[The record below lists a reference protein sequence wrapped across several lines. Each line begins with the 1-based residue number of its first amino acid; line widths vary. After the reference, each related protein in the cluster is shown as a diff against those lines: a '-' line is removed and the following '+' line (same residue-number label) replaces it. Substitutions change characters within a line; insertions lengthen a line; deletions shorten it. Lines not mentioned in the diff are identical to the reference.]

1 MPASAATTT
10 TAQHQ
15 QMAREIQNADFAE
28 EYFASLSAPAKRLI
42 EDVVAVKE
50 AYEDVWTGLN
60 AEEQEEI
67 LNENIIRPDAIL
79 SYEGHVAIRDNLQHP
94 SAATSS
100 VRLSSFGVDKV
111 FPRLQVISGQKLN
124 TFEDTTGSQGED
136 LGSDCTYSYRDEH
149 SAPWSW
155 MTRSQQELS
164 FESSETQNS
173 NSDEHL
179 ETLTVASP
187 SRVLQRQS
195 LLIRQSKGNPLYAKP
210 VGIPVVPAL
219 PKQELPA
226 LSPPLNKMETKPP
239 VSPHKINNFVY
250 EEDNRIILDF
260 GTDNNIESALRGQ
273 SPSSESSRSSSGLLA
288 KMKEKRNT
296 LKKSL
301 SNVSHNSTGT
311 LRRKMSL
318 KSMTTNSNHQT
329 SPTSTLSSQNSYSYN
344 SQNSNLGSQVSI
356 STLKVTKPVSAP
368 PPPPPAVTKPSVA
381 PPPPP
386 VKVAPPSMSKSM
398 YEKPTE
404 KSVPEQRK
412 KSIEADDI
420 VRPLAE
426 FKIDLNTE
434 SDIPKTGFDFLDN
447 W

>member
-1 MPASAATTT
+1 MIIFIISV
-10 TAQHQ
+10 
-15 QMAREIQNADFAE
+15 NF
-28 EYFASLSAPAKRLI
+28 S
-42 EDVVAVKE
+42 
-50 AYEDVWTGLN
+50 
-60 AEEQEEI
+60 I
-67 LNENIIRPDAIL
+67 LCPI
-79 SYEGHVAIRDNLQHP
+79 
-94 SAATSS
+94 
-100 VRLSSFGVDKV
+100 F
-111 FPRLQVISGQKLN
+111 
-124 TFEDTTGSQGED
+124 
-136 LGSDCTYSYRDEH
+136 
-149 SAPWSW
+149 
-155 MTRSQQELS
+155 
-164 FESSETQNS
+164 
-173 NSDEHL
+173 
-179 ETLTVASP
+179 LT
-187 SRVLQRQS
+187 
-195 LLIRQSKGNPLYAKP
+195 
-210 VGIPVVPAL
+210 
-219 PKQELPA
+219 
-226 LSPPLNKMETKPP
+226 
-239 VSPHKINNFVY
+239 
-250 EEDNRIILDF
+250 DF

-434 SDIPKTGFDFLDN
+434 SVSIYFYTTSEILHIV
-447 W
+447 

>member
-1 MPASAATTT
+1 M
-10 TAQHQ
+10 
-15 QMAREIQNADFAE
+15 
-28 EYFASLSAPAKRLI
+28 
-42 EDVVAVKE
+42 
-50 AYEDVWTGLN
+50 
-60 AEEQEEI
+60 
-67 LNENIIRPDAIL
+67 NIIK
-79 SYEGHVAIRDNLQHP
+79 EFV
-94 SAATSS
+94 
-100 VRLSSFGVDKV
+100 
-111 FPRLQVISGQKLN
+111 KLN
-124 TFEDTTGSQGED
+124 KI
-136 LGSDCTYSYRDEH
+136 
-149 SAPWSW
+149 
-155 MTRSQQELS
+155 
-164 FESSETQNS
+164 
-173 NSDEHL
+173 
-179 ETLTVASP
+179 
-187 SRVLQRQS
+187 S
-195 LLIRQSKGNPLYAKP
+195 LCI
-210 VGIPVVPAL
+210 
-219 PKQELPA
+219 
-226 LSPPLNKMETKPP
+226 
-239 VSPHKINNFVY
+239 FFFF
-250 EEDNRIILDF
+250 LDF

-368 PPPPPAVTKPSVA
+368 PPPPPAVIKPSVA

-386 VKVAPPSMSKSM
+386 VKAPLMSKSM

-404 KSVPEQRK
+404 KSVPERK
-412 KSIEADDI
+412 KSIEADDV

-434 SDIPKTGFDFLDN
+434 SVSTYSDRTIN
-447 W
+447 NRSRS